1 MGRNGFAKKR
11 RKKVTTEEDE
21 SFGMQ
26 TNDFFLEVHLTQF
39 LFVKIHYLLQKIS
52 NYHTFSCVLD
62 APTVV

>member
-39 LFVKIHYLLQKIS
+39 LFVK
-52 NYHTFSCVLD
+52 T
-62 APTVV
+62 